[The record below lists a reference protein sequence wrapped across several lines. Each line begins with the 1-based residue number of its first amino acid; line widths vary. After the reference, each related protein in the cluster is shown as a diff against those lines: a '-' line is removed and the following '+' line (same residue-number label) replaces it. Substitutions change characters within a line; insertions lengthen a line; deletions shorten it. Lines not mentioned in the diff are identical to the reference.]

1 MASETPLLHIF
12 YSYPSTFVT
21 LHHAPSTLRL
31 PRNSTS
37 SLIYKD
43 SLVRSCSLESFPQ
56 LCIAPLRKKKS
67 QVWSV
72 QGFIWICYIYIYIR
86 VGIRRRY
93 TDLLP
98 CGCRRGL
105 IKLELPTTGYLDG
118 NTPRASISLV
128 SSSWKRDI
136 YPYVV
141 CIYI

>member
-1 MASETPLLHIF
+1 MAIVQEMASETPLLHIF

-72 QGFIWICYIYIYIR
+72 QGFIWICYIYIYC
-86 VGIRRRY
+86 
-93 TDLLP
+93 DLYQIGHHQSILFQIHQDEP
-98 CGCRRGL
+98 FLKSVPSKQVCHL
-105 IKLELPTTGYLDG
+105 QTTIGSG
-118 NTPRASISLV
+118 SHEEGGT
-128 SSSWKRDI
+128 
-136 YPYVV
+136 VV
-141 CIYI
+141 